1 MKLSIRQIFFNLKM
15 ALFMLGAGVTFLA
28 VILVGISQYSDRLAS
43 LKNQHVLIKKIIAT
57 SLNDTDMA
65 AITINGDIAELALFA
80 KLSNKPT
87 IMDSLFSSDE
97 EESLIRTL
105 LSTSNTFQESALF
118 WVESMP
124 VSREAMYQRMLSARN
139 LHLVEIDSMIDYQIH
154 LIDQS
159 VVIAKITVL
168 IISLFGLITFFLYQW
183 RLTLIYRDITKAS
196 SVDTDNKYEA
206 YTEEIDY
213 VIRRLARKMPVVNTN
228 QTLLNPISGINN
240 EKGML
245 TAYNVKRNIKNVG
258 SLFILLLKIDQQE
271 DLIQKLSKED
281 MNAIYKKLSEIL
293 AMYEQPL
300 DVIAHLENDCFTFV
314 MARNSKESALNEAE
328 KIIAS
333 VSESLFLTA
342 LGIEKITLSGGI
354 MLKIPSKT
362 LEESLIDAEK
372 LVEKAKE
379 SGGNRVA
386 QLRDKVNSYR

>member
-1 MKLSIRQIFFNLKM
+1 M